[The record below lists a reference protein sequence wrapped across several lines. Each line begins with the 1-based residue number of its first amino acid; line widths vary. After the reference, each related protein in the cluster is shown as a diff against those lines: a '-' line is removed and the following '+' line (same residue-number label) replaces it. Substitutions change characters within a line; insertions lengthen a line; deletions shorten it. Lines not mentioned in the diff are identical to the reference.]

1 MSDQAQDGIRAARPA
16 RPPLG
21 RRWEARMSALV
32 ESPAPEPIRL
42 VSIGKRYAGTSALDD
57 VSVAIAAGTVHALV
71 GANGAG
77 KSTLGKIIG
86 GVVRA
91 DEGEMFVDGQPVRYS
106 TPTDARRDGIA
117 TIAQELSLVPAM
129 SVMENVFMGIEPRRR
144 GFVSW
149 REMRRRYAELIERSG
164 FELKPDVTV
173 GSLRAA
179 DQQKAEILRAV
190 NTDARVIVLDEP
202 TSSLTAVETEQ
213 LHTLIRGLRANG
225 TTIVYVSHFLD
236 EVLDLADVVTVMRNG
251 HVVRTAMARHETEAS
266 LVSGMFGA
274 AASAEKL
281 DKSKPIHGD
290 MMLEVDG
297 LSRADVLADISLSVR
312 AGEILGIAGL
322 VGSGRS
328 ELARAIA
335 GADPIDAGTI
345 SVEGKR
351 QPHQVAGRRD
361 RRWHRVPD
369 RGAQEGRPVHGPL
382 PGGEHHVRQ
391 SRRGVDAQR
400 CCGGRDERER
410 SRELLDRVGVDPP
423 APSARAKSLSGGNQQ
438 KLLFARWLFCQP
450 AGADSRRA
458 DARRR
463 RRRSRGDP
471 SPDPRPGGPGGGR
484 PLDLVGDRG
493 GPRPGA
499 SSARDAPRRDDPRVR
514 GRSAAGRRHGGGLR
528 AARE

>member
-1 MSDQAQDGIRAARPA
+1 
-16 RPPLG
+16 
-21 RRWEARMSALV
+21 MSALV

-42 VSIGKRYAGTSALDD
+42 VSISKRYAGTSALDN
-57 VSVAIAAGTVHALV
+57 VSIAIAAGTVHALV

-144 GFVSW
+144 GFVLW

-236 EVLDLADVVTVMRNG
+236 EVLDLCDVVTVMRNG

-281 DKSKPIHGD
+281 DTSRPIHGD
-290 MMLEVDG
+290 MMLEVVG

-335 GADPIDAGTI
+335 GADPIDTGTI
-345 SVEGKR
+345 SVGGQR
-351 QPHQVAGRRD
+351 QRIKSPADAIDAGIAFLTEERKKDGLFMDLSLAANTTFANLDAVSTRN
-361 RRWHRVPD
+361 V
-369 RGAQEGRPVHGPL
+369 L
-382 PGGEHHVRQ
+382 
-391 SRRGVDAQR
+391 RRG
-400 CCGGRDERER
+400 DERER
-410 SRELLDRVGVDPP
+410 SRELLARVGVDPP
-423 APSARAKSLSGGNQQ
+423 APSAHAKSLSGGNQQ
-438 KLLFARWLFCQP
+438 KLVFARWLFCQP
-450 AGADSRRA
+450 RVLILDEPTRGVDVGARAAIHLLIHGLAAQGAAILLISSEIEEVLGLAHRTIVMRRGAVVSEFRA
-458 DARRR
+458 DPPLNDVMEAAF
-463 RRRSRGDP
+463 GL
-471 SPDPRPGGPGGGR
+471 PGSER
-484 PLDLVGDRG
+484 
-493 GPRPGA
+493 
-499 SSARDAPRRDDPRVR
+499 
-514 GRSAAGRRHGGGLR
+514 
-528 AARE
+528 